1 MRYLIGILLIANLY
15 SQCQG
20 DMNDDGVLNIV
31 DIIASVNLVLSGE
44 WGCEE
49 ESSYGCT
56 DSNACNFNPDATI
69 FDNSC
74 VYCYQDDCD
83 TYPEDEF
90 DCDGDC
96 YDAGAVGLWG
106 ECYNIE
112 ETTYLDLASSGL
124 TGEIPPGIGCLTN
137 LTFLGL
143 NWNSLEGEIPV
154 EIGNLTNLTQLFL
167 NGNQLIGQI
176 PSEIGNLISLE
187 FLMLGNNQLT
197 GEIPSEIGNL
207 INLGYL
213 LLYDN
218 QLTGEIPSEICNLDN
233 PNLDVENNQ
242 LCPPYPDC
250 LSEYNIGYQDTSNCP

>member
-1 MRYLIGILLIANLY
+1 
-15 SQCQG
+15 
-20 DMNDDGVLNIV
+20 MNDDGVLNIV

-124 TGEIPPGIGCLTN
+124 TGEIPPEIGQLTN
-137 LTFLGL
+137 LIGL
-143 NWNSLEGEIPV
+143 Y
-154 EIGNLTNLTQLFL
+154 LTD
-167 NGNQLIGQI
+167 NQLIGQI